1 MTALVSVIPILLL
14 IVLMMGFKV
23 SGYKSAIVTLIV
35 TIVLALF
42 AAPAM
47 GIVPEK
53 FADVSIVGITVWS
66 VVEGLLKACFPI
78 IMIIIFAIFSYNI
91 LCETKEIETIKTQF
105 IQMTSDK
112 GLLVLLLTW
121 GLGGVLEGMAGFGT
135 AVAIPAAIL
144 ISLGFKPMF
153 SAVICLVAN
162 TVAVG
167 FGAVGLPATTL
178 ANQVAASG
186 VASPEE
192 LCEVATFIILQLSL
206 MFYITPFLILMMT
219 DRKKIL
225 KNISI
230 ALFVGTFSIIVQF
243 CCAHF
248 IGPETPAI
256 LGSVAAICAM
266 LIYNKLFIKGR
277 DCKSPSTENGADE
290 GTGTASS
297 LQTERKKFGLS
308 KTLKAWSVYGLIIF
322 FILISS
328 KIVPAVNEL
337 LSSTLVTQFELPITG
352 NTFKFGWLSNAGL
365 MIFLGA
371 VIGGLIQG
379 LSFGHLMKLLAKTT
393 VNLQKTV
400 VTICC
405 LVAMAMLMN
414 NTGMTNDI
422 AKGLVQLTG
431 AIFPFFAPLI
441 GSIGTFVIGSATN
454 ANILFGKLQ
463 ATAAGDLGLVNQ
475 GTFFGVSGN
484 ETNWLAAANC
494 AGSEGGKLL
503 SPQSI
508 AIATAACNMEGQDG
522 DIMRKT
528 MPFAIFWILMNGLMV
543 FLGLHVF

>member
-1 MTALVSVIPILLL
+1 MTAIISAIPILLL

-23 SGYKSAIVTLIV
+23 SGYRSAIVTLIV
-35 TIVLALF
+35 TVVLALF
-42 AAPAM
+42 AVPAM
-47 GIVPEK
+47 GIMPEK
-53 FADVSIVGITVWS
+53 YAETSIYDVTLWS

-78 IMIIIFAIFSYNI
+78 ILIIIFAIFSYNI

-178 ANQVAASG
+178 ANQVTASG
-186 VASPEE
+186 AATPEE

-206 MFYITPFLILMMT
+206 MFYITPFLILMLT
-219 DRKKIL
+219 DHKKIL
-225 KNISI
+225 KNIGI
-230 ALFVGTFSIIVQF
+230 ALFVGTCSIIVQF

-266 LIYNKLFIKGR
+266 LIYNRLFLHNPASKDAVHVEKQSFGML
-277 DCKSPSTENGADE
+277 KS
-290 GTGTASS
+290 
-297 LQTERKKFGLS
+297 
-308 KTLKAWSVYGLIIF
+308 LKAWSVYGLIIF

-328 KIVPAVNEL
+328 KIVPPVNEL
-337 LSSTLVTQFELPITG
+337 LNQSLVTKFDIPVIG
-352 NTFKFGWLSNAGL
+352 NAFKFGWLSNAGL

-371 VIGGLIQG
+371 VIGGMIQG
-379 LSFGHLMKLLAKTT
+379 LSFRKLMVMLAKTT
-393 VNLQKTV
+393 VALHKTV

-422 AKGLVQLTG
+422 AKGLVALTG
-431 AIFPFFAPLI
+431 SLFPFFAPLI
-441 GSIGTFVIGSATN
+441 GSIGTFVTGSATN

-463 ATAAGDLGLVNQ
+463 ATAASDLGLVNQ
-475 GTFFGVSGN
+475 GTFFGVSGS

-508 AIATAACNMEGQDG
+508 AIATAACNMEGKDG

-543 FLGLHVF
+543 FLGLHVI

>member
-23 SGYKSAIVTLIV
+23 SGYKSAVVTLAV

-42 AAPAM
+42 AVPAM
-47 GIVPEK
+47 GILPEK
-53 FADVSIVGITVWS
+53 YAGVSIYGITLWS
-66 VVEGLLKACFPI
+66 VVEGFLKACFPI
-78 IMIIIFAIFSYNI
+78 ILIIICAIFSYNI

-135 AVAIPAAIL
+135 AVATAAIL
-144 ISLGFKPMF
+144 IGLGFKPMF

-178 ANQVAASG
+178 ANQVAVSG
-186 VASPEE
+186 VATPEE

-206 MFYITPFLILMMT
+206 MFFITPFLILMMT
-219 DRKKIL
+219 DRTKIV
-225 KNISI
+225 KNLCI

-256 LGSVAAICAM
+256 LGSVAAIIAM
-266 LIYNKLFIKGR
+266 LIYNKLFIR
-277 DCKSPSTENGADE
+277 DENPADE
-290 GTGTASS
+290 VIV
-297 LQTERKKFGLS
+297 EKHHFGLA

-328 KIVPAVNEL
+328 KIVPPINEL
-337 LSSTLVTQFELPITG
+337 LNTTLVTKFDLPVIG

-379 LSFGHLMKLLAKTT
+379 MSFGKLMTLLAKTT
-393 VNLQKTV
+393 LNLQKTV

-422 AKGLVQLTG
+422 AKGLVLLTG
-431 AIFPFFAPLI
+431 AAFPFFAPLI
-441 GSIGTFVIGSATN
+441 GSIGTFVTGSATN

-463 ATAAGDLGLVNQ
+463 ATAASDLGLVNQ
-475 GTFFGVSGN
+475 GTFFGVTGS

-508 AIATAACNMEGQDG
+508 AIATAACDMEGQDG

-543 FLGLHVF
+543 FLGLHVI

>member
-1 MTALVSVIPILLL
+1 MSALVSAIPILLL

-35 TIVLALF
+35 TVVLALF
-42 AAPAM
+42 AAPAL

-53 FADVSIVGITVWS
+53 YAQASIVGITLWS

-78 IMIIIFAIFSYNI
+78 ILIIICAIFSYNI

-144 ISLGFKPMF
+144 IGLGFKPMF
-153 SAVICLVAN
+153 SAVICLIAN

-186 VASPEE
+186 TATPEE

-206 MFYITPFLILMMT
+206 MFFITPFLILMLT
-219 DRKKIL
+219 DKTKVI
-225 KNISI
+225 KNICI
-230 ALFVGTFSIIVQF
+230 ALFVGSFSIIVQF

-256 LGSVAAICAM
+256 LGSVAAIIAM
-266 LIYNKLFIKGR
+266 LIYNKLFIH
-277 DCKSPSTENGADE
+277 DE
-290 GTGTASS
+290 SANDTV
-297 LQTERKKFGLS
+297 QIEKQNFGLV

-328 KIVPAVNEL
+328 KIVPPVNEL
-337 LSSTLVTQFELPITG
+337 LGSTLVTKFDLPVIG

-379 LSFGHLMKLLAKTT
+379 MSIGALLKLLAKTT
-393 VNLQKTV
+393 CRRRWL
-400 VTICC
+400 
-405 LVAMAMLMN
+405 
-414 NTGMTNDI
+414 
-422 AKGLVQLTG
+422 
-431 AIFPFFAPLI
+431 P
-441 GSIGTFVIGSATN
+441 SAVWW
-454 ANILFGKLQ
+454 Q
-463 ATAAGDLGLVNQ
+463 WQ
-475 GTFFGVSGN
+475 CS
-484 ETNWLAAANC
+484 
-494 AGSEGGKLL
+494 
-503 SPQSI
+503 
-508 AIATAACNMEGQDG
+508 
-522 DIMRKT
+522 
-528 MPFAIFWILMNGLMV
+528 
-543 FLGLHVF
+543 

>member
-1 MTALVSVIPILLL
+1 MSALISVIPIVLL

-23 SGYKSAIVTLIV
+23 SGYKSAIITLVV
-35 TIVLALF
+35 TILLALF

-47 GIVPEK
+47 GILPEK
-53 FADVSIVGITVWS
+53 YDGVSIYGITLWS
-66 VVEGLLKACFPI
+66 VIEGFLKACFPI
-78 IMIIIFAIFSYNI
+78 ILIIICAIFSYNI
-91 LCETKEIETIKTQF
+91 LCETKEIDTIKTQF

-144 ISLGFKPMF
+144 IGLGFKPMF

-178 ANQVAASG
+178 ANQVAAEG
-186 VASPEE
+186 VASPEM
-192 LCEVATFIILQLSL
+192 LCEVATFIIVQLSL
-206 MFYITPFLILMMT
+206 MFFITPFIILMMT
-219 DRKKIL
+219 DRKKIV
-225 KNISI
+225 KNITL

-256 LGSVAAICAM
+256 LGSVAAIIAM
-266 LIYNKLFIKGR
+266 LIYNKLFIR
-277 DCKSPSTENGADE
+277 DENPKDE
-290 GTGTASS
+290 VKV
-297 LQTERKKFGLS
+297 EKKNFGMK

-328 KIVPAVNEL
+328 KIVPSINSALN
-337 LSSTLVTQFELPITG
+337 STLVTQFSIPVIG

-371 VIGGLIQG
+371 VIGGMIQG
-379 LSFGHLMKLLAKTT
+379 LSFGQLMKLLAKTT
-393 VNLQKTV
+393 INLQKTV

-422 AKGLVQLTG
+422 AKGLVALTG
-431 AIFPFFAPLI
+431 AAFPFFAPLI
-441 GSIGTFVIGSATN
+441 GSIGTFVTGSATN

-463 ATAAGDLGLVNQ
+463 ATAASDLGLVNQ
-475 GTFFGVSGN
+475 STFFGVPGN

-508 AIATAACNMEGQDG
+508 AIATAACDMEGQDG
-522 DIMRKT
+522 EIMRKT

-543 FLGLHVF
+543 YLGLML

>member
-1 MTALVSVIPILLL
+1 MSALVSAIPILLL
-14 IVLMMGFKV
+14 IILMMGFKV

-35 TIVLALF
+35 TVVLALF
-42 AAPAM
+42 AVPAM
-47 GIVPEK
+47 GIVPDK
-53 FADVSIVGITVWS
+53 YADASIFGITLWS

-78 IMIIIFAIFSYNI
+78 ILIIICAIFSYNI
-91 LCETKEIETIKTQF
+91 LCETKEIETIKSQF

-144 ISLGFKPMF
+144 IGLGFKPMF
-153 SAVICLVAN
+153 SAVICLIAN

-186 VASPEE
+186 TATPEE

-206 MFYITPFLILMMT
+206 MFFITPFLILMLT
-219 DRKKIL
+219 DKTKVI
-225 KNISI
+225 KNITI
-230 ALFVGTFSIIVQF
+230 ALFVGSFSIIVQF

-256 LGSVAAICAM
+256 LGSVAAIAAM
-266 LIYNKLFIKGR
+266 LLYNKLFIH
-277 DCKSPSTENGADE
+277 DENPNDE
-290 GTGTASS
+290 RLRVGESEDSGMVKI
-297 LQTERKKFGLS
+297 EKKNFGLV

-328 KIVPAVNEL
+328 KIVPPINEL
-337 LSSTLVTQFELPITG
+337 LSSTLVTKFDLPVIG

-379 LSFGHLMKLLAKTT
+379 MSFGALMKLLAKTT
-393 VNLQKTV
+393 LNLQKTV

-422 AKGLVQLTG
+422 AKGLVMLTG
-431 AIFPFFAPLI
+431 VAFPFFAPLI
-441 GSIGTFVIGSATN
+441 GSIGTFVTGSATN

-463 ATAAGDLGLVNQ
+463 ATAASDLGLVNQ
-475 GTFFGVSGN
+475 GTFFGVSGS

-508 AIATAACNMEGQDG
+508 AIATAACDMEGQDG

-543 FLGLHVF
+543 FLGLHVI

>member
-23 SGYKSAIVTLIV
+23 SGYKSAIVTLVV
-35 TIVLALF
+35 TVLLALF

-47 GIVPEK
+47 GIIPEK
-53 FADVSIVGITVWS
+53 YTGVSIYGITLWS
-66 VVEGLLKACFPI
+66 VIEGFLKACFPI
-78 IMIIIFAIFSYNI
+78 ILIIICAIFSYNI

-144 ISLGFKPMF
+144 IGLGFKPMF
-153 SAVICLVAN
+153 SAVICLIAN

-178 ANQVAASG
+178 ANQVAAEG
-186 VASPEE
+186 TASPEM
-192 LCEVATFIILQLSL
+192 LCEVATFIIVQLAL

-219 DRKKIL
+219 DRTKII
-225 KNISI
+225 KNLSLAI
-230 ALFVGTFSIIVQF
+230 FVGTFSIIVQF

-256 LGSVAAICAM
+256 LGSVAAIIAM
-266 LIYNKLFIKGR
+266 LIYNKLFIR
-277 DCKSPSTENGADE
+277 DEDPSDE
-290 GTGTASS
+290 VKV
-297 LQTERKKFGLS
+297 EKKTFGLA

-328 KIVPAVNEL
+328 KIVPAINEL
-337 LSSTLVTQFELPITG
+337 LSKTLVTQFEVPVIG
-352 NTFKFGWLSNAGL
+352 NNFKFGWLSNAGL

-371 VIGGLIQG
+371 TIGGLIQG
-379 LSFGHLMKLLAKTT
+379 MSFGKLMKLLAKTT
-393 VNLQKTV
+393 INLQKTA

-405 LVAMAMLMN
+405 LVAMAMIMN

-422 AKGLVQLTG
+422 AKGLVALTG
-431 AIFPFFAPLI
+431 SVFPFVAPLI
-441 GSIGTFVIGSATN
+441 GSIGTFVTGSATN

-463 ATAAGDLGLVNQ
+463 ATAAQDLGLVNQ
-475 GTFFGVSGN
+475 STFFGVPGN

-508 AIATAACNMEGQDG
+508 AIATAACDMEGQDG

>member
-1 MTALVSVIPILLL
+1 MSALVSVIPILLL

-23 SGYKSAIVTLIV
+23 SGYKSAIITLIV
-35 TIVLALF
+35 TVVLALF
-42 AAPAM
+42 AAPAL

-53 FADVSIVGITVWS
+53 YAQASIVGITLWS

-78 IMIIIFAIFSYNI
+78 ILIIICAIFSYNI

-144 ISLGFKPMF
+144 IGLGFKPMF
-153 SAVICLVAN
+153 SAVICLIAN

-186 VASPEE
+186 TATPEE

-206 MFYITPFLILMMT
+206 MFFITPFLILMLT
-219 DRKKIL
+219 DKTKVV
-225 KNISI
+225 KNICI
-230 ALFVGTFSIIVQF
+230 ALFVGSFSIIVQF

-256 LGSVAAICAM
+256 LGSVAAIIAM
-266 LIYNKLFIKGR
+266 LIYNKLFIH
-277 DCKSPSTENGADE
+277 DE
-290 GTGTASS
+290 SANDTV
-297 LQTERKKFGLS
+297 QIEKKNFGLV

-328 KIVPAVNEL
+328 KIVPPVNEL
-337 LSSTLVTQFELPITG
+337 LGSTLVTKFELPVIG

-379 LSFGHLMKLLAKTT
+379 MSIGALLKLLAKTT
-393 VNLQKTV
+393 LNLQKTV

-414 NTGMTNDI
+414 NVGMTNDI
-422 AKGLVQLTG
+422 AKGLVMLTG
-431 AIFPFFAPLI
+431 VAFPFFAPLI
-441 GSIGTFVIGSATN
+441 GSIGTFVTGSATN

-463 ATAAGDLGLVNQ
+463 ATAATDLGLVNQ
-475 GTFFGVSGN
+475 GTFFGVSGS

-508 AIATAACNMEGQDG
+508 AIATAACDMEGQDG

-543 FLGLHVF
+543 FLGLHVI

>member
-1 MTALVSVIPILLL
+1 MSALVSAIPILLL

-35 TIVLALF
+35 TVVLALF
-42 AAPAM
+42 AAPAL

-53 FADVSIVGITVWS
+53 YAQASIVGITLWS

-78 IMIIIFAIFSYNI
+78 ILIIICAIFSYNI

-144 ISLGFKPMF
+144 IGLGFKPMF
-153 SAVICLVAN
+153 SAVICLIAN

-186 VASPEE
+186 TATPEE

-206 MFYITPFLILMMT
+206 MFFITPFLILMLT
-219 DRKKIL
+219 DKTKVV
-225 KNISI
+225 KNICI
-230 ALFVGTFSIIVQF
+230 ALFVGSFSIIVQF

-256 LGSVAAICAM
+256 LGSVAAIIAM
-266 LIYNKLFIKGR
+266 LIYNKLFIH
-277 DCKSPSTENGADE
+277 DE
-290 GTGTASS
+290 SANDTV
-297 LQTERKKFGLS
+297 QIEKKNFGLV

-328 KIVPAVNEL
+328 KIVPPVNEL
-337 LSSTLVTQFELPITG
+337 LGSTLVTKFELPVIG

-379 LSFGHLMKLLAKTT
+379 MSIGALLKLLAKTT
-393 VNLQKTV
+393 LNLQKTV

-414 NTGMTNDI
+414 NVGMTNDI
-422 AKGLVQLTG
+422 AKGLVMLTG
-431 AIFPFFAPLI
+431 VAFPFFAPLI
-441 GSIGTFVIGSATN
+441 GSIGTFVTGSATN

-463 ATAAGDLGLVNQ
+463 ATAATDLGLVNQ
-475 GTFFGVSGN
+475 GTFFGVSGS
-484 ETNWLAAANC
+484 ETNWLAAV
-494 AGSEGGKLL
+494 
-503 SPQSI
+503 
-508 AIATAACNMEGQDG
+508 
-522 DIMRKT
+522 RR
-528 MPFAIFWILMNGLMV
+528 W
-543 FLGLHVF
+543 

>member
-35 TIVLALF
+35 TVLLALF
-42 AAPAM
+42 AVPAM
-47 GIVPEK
+47 GIIPEK
-53 FADVSIVGITVWS
+53 YAAVSIYGVTVWS
-66 VVEGLLKACFPI
+66 VVEGFLKACFPI
-78 IMIIIFAIFSYNI
+78 ILIIICAIFSYNI
-91 LCETKEIETIKTQF
+91 LCETKEIETIKSQF

-144 ISLGFKPMF
+144 IGLGFKPMF

-186 VASPEE
+186 VATPEE

-206 MFYITPFLILMMT
+206 MFYITPFLILKT
-219 DRKKIL
+219 KIV
-225 KNISI
+225 KNITI

-243 CCAHF
+243 CCAHW

-256 LGSVAAICAM
+256 LGSVAAIIAM
-266 LIYNKLFIKGR
+266 LIYNKLFIK
-277 DCKSPSTENGADE
+277 DENPADE
-290 GTGTASS
+290 VIV
-297 LQTERKKFGLS
+297 EKKQFGLA

-328 KIVPAVNEL
+328 KIVPPINEL
-337 LSSTLVTQFELPITG
+337 LNNTLVTKFDLPVIG

-379 LSFGHLMKLLAKTT
+379 MSFGSLMKLLAKTT
-393 VNLQKTV
+393 LNLQKTV
-400 VTICC
+400 ITICC

-422 AKGLVQLTG
+422 AKGLVLLTG
-431 AIFPFFAPLI
+431 SAFPFFAPLI
-441 GSIGTFVIGSATN
+441 GSIGTFVTGSATN

-463 ATAAGDLGLVNQ
+463 ATAASDLGLVNQ
-475 GTFFGVSGN
+475 GTFFGVTGN

-508 AIATAACNMEGQDG
+508 AIATAACDMEGQDG

-543 FLGLHVF
+543 FLGLHVI

>member
-1 MTALVSVIPILLL
+1 MTALISVIPILLL

-23 SGYKSAIVTLIV
+23 SGYKSAMITLAV
-35 TIVLALF
+35 TILLALF
-42 AAPAM
+42 AVPAM

-53 FADVSIVGITVWS
+53 YAEVSIYGITLWS

-78 IMIIIFAIFSYNI
+78 ILIIIFAIFSYNI

-186 VASPEE
+186 VATPEE

-206 MFYITPFLILMMT
+206 MFFITPFIILTMT

-225 KNISI
+225 KNLCI
-230 ALFVGTFSIIVQF
+230 ALFVGSFSIVVQF
-243 CCAHF
+243 CCAYF

-256 LGSVAAICAM
+256 LGSVAAIIAM
-266 LIYNKLFIKGR
+266 LIYDKLF
-277 DCKSPSTENGADE
+277 
-290 GTGTASS
+290 
-297 LQTERKKFGLS
+297 LRKKENPNAVVVEKKTFGMA

-328 KIVPAVNEL
+328 KIVPPVNEL
-337 LSSTLVTQFELPITG
+337 LGTTLVTQFELPVIG

-379 LSFGHLMKLLAKTT
+379 LSFSQLMKMLGKTT
-393 VNLQKTV
+393 LNLQKTV

-422 AKGLVQLTG
+422 AKGLVLLTG
-431 AIFPFFAPLI
+431 ASFPFFAPLI
-441 GSIGTFVIGSATN
+441 GSIGTFVTGSATN

-463 ATAAGDLGLVNQ
+463 ATAASDLGLVNQ

-508 AIATAACNMEGQDG
+508 AIATAACDMEGQDG

>member
-1 MTALVSVIPILLL
+1 MSALVSAIPILLL

-23 SGYKSAIVTLIV
+23 SGYKSAIITLIV
-35 TIVLALF
+35 TVVLALF
-42 AAPAM
+42 ATPAL

-53 FADVSIVGITVWS
+53 YAQASIVGITLWS

-78 IMIIIFAIFSYNI
+78 ILIIICAIFSYNI

-144 ISLGFKPMF
+144 IGLGFKPMF
-153 SAVICLVAN
+153 SAVICLIAN

-186 VASPEE
+186 TATPEE

-206 MFYITPFLILMMT
+206 MFFITPFLILMLT
-219 DRKKIL
+219 DKTKVV
-225 KNISI
+225 KNICI
-230 ALFVGTFSIIVQF
+230 ALFVGSFSIIVQF

-256 LGSVAAICAM
+256 LGSVAAIAAM
-266 LIYNKLFIKGR
+266 LIYNKLFIH
-277 DCKSPSTENGADE
+277 DE
-290 GTGTASS
+290 SANDTV
-297 LQTERKKFGLS
+297 QIEKKNFGLV

-328 KIVPAVNEL
+328 KIVPPVNEL
-337 LSSTLVTQFELPITG
+337 LGSTLVTKFELPVIG

-379 LSFGHLMKLLAKTT
+379 MSIGALLKLLAKTT
-393 VNLQKTV
+393 LNLQKTV

-414 NTGMTNDI
+414 NVGMTNDI
-422 AKGLVQLTG
+422 AKGLVMLTG
-431 AIFPFFAPLI
+431 VAFPFFAPLI
-441 GSIGTFVIGSATN
+441 GSIGTFVTGSATN

-463 ATAAGDLGLVNQ
+463 ATAATDLGLVNQ
-475 GTFFGVSGN
+475 GTFFGVSGS

-508 AIATAACNMEGQDG
+508 AIATAACDMEGQDG

-543 FLGLHVF
+543 FLGLHVI

>member
-1 MTALVSVIPILLL
+1 MSALVSVIPILLL

-23 SGYKSAIVTLIV
+23 SGYKSAVITLAV

-42 AAPAM
+42 AVPSM

-53 FADVSIVGITVWS
+53 YAEVSIYGITLWS

-78 IMIIIFAIFSYNI
+78 ILIIIFAIFSYNI

-206 MFYITPFLILMMT
+206 MFFITPFIILTMT
-219 DRKKIL
+219 DRTKVV
-225 KNISI
+225 KNICI
-230 ALFVGTFSIIVQF
+230 ALFVGSCSIVVQF
-243 CCAHF
+243 CCAYF

-266 LIYNKLFIKGR
+266 LIYDRLFIKKR
-277 DCKSPSTENGADE
+277 QKTQEDSPALGLVEK
-290 GTGTASS
+290 
-297 LQTERKKFGLS
+297 QTFGWV

-328 KIVPAVNEL
+328 KIVPPVNEL
-337 LSSTLVTQFELPITG
+337 LNNTLVTQFELPVIG

-365 MIFLGA
+365 MIFFGA

-379 LSFGHLMKLLAKTT
+379 LSLGKLLKMLGKTAL
-393 VNLQKTV
+393 NLQKTV

-422 AKGLVQLTG
+422 AKGLVLLTG
-431 AIFPFFAPLI
+431 AAFPFFAPLI
-441 GSIGTFVIGSATN
+441 GSIGTFVTGSATN

-463 ATAAGDLGLVNQ
+463 ATAASDLGLVNQ

-528 MPFAIFWILMNGLMV
+528 MPFAIFWILMNGLMA
-543 FLGLHVF
+543 FLGLHLG